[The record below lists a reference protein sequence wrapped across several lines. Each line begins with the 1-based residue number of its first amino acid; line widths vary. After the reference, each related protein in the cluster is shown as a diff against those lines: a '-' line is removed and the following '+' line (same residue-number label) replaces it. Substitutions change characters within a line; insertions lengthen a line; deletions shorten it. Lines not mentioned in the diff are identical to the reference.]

1 MEEGKKMNTNE
12 RREILRKKLAES
24 TKPITGTA
32 LASELGVSRQVIV
45 GDIGI
50 LRAMGTEV
58 YATPQGYIIPSEIA
72 GNSEML
78 IATIACSHDRQGV
91 AKELEVIVD
100 NGGRVR
106 DVIVEH
112 PLYGEIRADLMISS
126 RREIN
131 SFLEGLKRSG
141 AGPLSV
147 VTGGLHLHTIE
158 VPNEE
163 ILREI
168 EKELKENGILR

>member
-1 MEEGKKMNTNE
+1 MEEYRKMNTNE

-24 TKPITGTA
+24 VKPMTGTA
-32 LASELGVSRQVIV
+32 LANELGVSRQVIV

-50 LRAMGTEV
+50 LRAMGIKV
-58 YATPQGYIIPSEIA
+58 YATPQGYVIPNQIDTESEA
-72 GNSEML
+72 L
-78 IATIACSHDRQGV
+78 IATIACSHDKQGV
-91 AKELEVIVD
+91 AKELEIIVD
-100 NGGRVR
+100 NGGKIR

-126 RREIN
+126 RRDIN
-131 SFLEGLKRSG
+131 SFLDGMERSG
-141 AGPLSV
+141 AGPLLV

-168 EKELKENGILR
+168 ERELKENGILR

>member
-1 MEEGKKMNTNE
+1 MNTNE
-12 RREILRKKLAES
+12 RREFLRKKLAES

-58 YATPQGYIIPSEIA
+58 YATPQGYVIPGEIA
-72 GNSEML
+72 VNGEVL
-78 IATIACSHDRQGV
+78 IATIACIHDKRGV
-91 AKELEVIVD
+91 AKELEIIVD
-100 NGGRVR
+100 NGGKVR

-126 RREIN
+126 RREVKN
-131 SFLEGLKRSG
+131 FLAGLERCG
-141 AGPLSV
+141 AGPLSA

-158 VPNEE
+158 VPSEE
-163 ILREI
+163 ILHGI